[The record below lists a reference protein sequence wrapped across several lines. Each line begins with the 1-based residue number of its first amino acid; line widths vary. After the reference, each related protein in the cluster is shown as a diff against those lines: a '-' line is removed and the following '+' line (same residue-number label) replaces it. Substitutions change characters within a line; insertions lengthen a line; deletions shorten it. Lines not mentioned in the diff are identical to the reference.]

1 MAFTFV
7 QKNGNRNETGSNIT
21 TLAVSL
27 TGVAAGNFIGVF
39 VKFEGASTTCTVS
52 DGTDT
57 LTARAQYNHS
67 AGGDNGQ
74 FFYLASSSS
83 GNKTYTMTLGAGRP
97 YVRIYVFEYSYTGTV
112 SFDTEINAEAGSSSA
127 VSSGNITTT
136 GTDELCLALY
146 AENSAVTISSQ
157 QINGSAAD
165 QIQSGGTYGSAWT
178 KVFTATFT
186 GAATAT
192 LSAAGKWICMLVA
205 FKTGAAAADPE
216 GSLIGGKLIRGGL
229 LMHGVLGR

>member
-7 QKNGNRNETGSNIT
+7 QKNGNRNESGTSIT
-21 TLAVSL
+21 TLTVALTAV
-27 TGVAAGNFIGVF
+27 GAGNFIGF
-39 VKFEGASTTCTVS
+39 FAKFEGAATTCTIS

-74 FFYLASSSS
+74 FFHLNASSA
-83 GNKTYTMTLGAGRP
+83 GDKTYTMTLGAARP

-127 VSSGNITTT
+127 VNSGNITTT

-146 AENSAVTISSQ
+146 GENSAVTISAQ
-157 QINGSAAD
+157 QINGVAAD

-178 KVFTATFT
+178 NVFAATFT

-205 FKTGAAAADPE
+205 FKTGAAATGQPYRKRT
-216 GSLIGGKLIRGGL
+216 GGIPFMTPNRG
-229 LMHGVLGR
+229 VW